1 MPDPIDAHIGG
12 RLRLLRA
19 RHGMSQQ
26 DLARAL
32 GLSFQQVQKYEKG
45 MNRIGSG
52 RLYRI
57 SEIFQVA
64 IQYFFEEI
72 PADHKTSGQALADKQ
87 DMSKMDEMLWR
98 REGLR
103 LNQAYASISDD
114 SVRKRVLDLI
124 VALGSNEE

>member
-1 MPDPIDAHIGG
+1 MRPEFES

-72 PADHKTSGQALADKQ
+72 PEDHKTSSEELAKRDF
-87 DMSKMDEMLWR
+87 SKMDEMLWR

-103 LNQAYASISDD
+103 LNQAYASISDS

-124 VALGSNEE
+124 VALGSHEE